1 MSART
6 TVTYPADPRPRL
18 APVPDPAPSTV
29 RGRTIELPE
38 PPTDEERDL
47 YLGPQRRWVIP
58 VSFLCYVLIVISIG
72 FFVARHIW
80 AVVLVLPLI
89 VSAVGTTISLVTSSR
104 RRRDTLEGHRAK
116 VASWNPAHVPSIDVF
131 LPSAGEDLA
140 VLSNTYRHVSA
151 LQWRGEVNVLVLDD
165 SAREDVRRLAHG
177 HGFTYLSR
185 PNRGWFKKAGNLRY
199 AFEHSAGDVIL
210 VLDADFVPRPD
221 ALTELVPYLDDPAIG
236 IVQSPQYFDSHS
248 RMNWIQ
254 RAAGA
259 TQILFY
265 RWVQPSRDRS
275 RAAICVGTSALYR
288 RAGLDAAGGYAL
300 IGHSEDV
307 HTGVNLMRA
316 GYEVRYVPTIVTKGL
331 CPDTIDQFATQQY
344 RWCTGSMSL
353 LFSRGFHRLP
363 LTSMQ
368 RLSYWSGFLY
378 YITTAVNV
386 FVTARAADPDGLVRA
401 RTRPPGELRLRGAG
415 HGRAS
420 VDRPV
425 HHPGTRVAGGTCAHP
440 DDVLLLPC
448 TRVVRR
454 PSPAYRRLG
463 GHRRGR
469 AVEDC
474 DPASAAG
481 SSLVRR
487 RAGAP
492 VGRDPAAH
500 AGVRA
505 RPVLAHDRLRRAQPR
520 DRAAPGPRPYRA
532 AAAASSRPGGLTMAT
547 TTLTPTR
554 TRALPPPTAAPAPRR
569 SPTWLGSALLWLPVI
584 WAAQLA
590 LALRPGLNRNA
601 FEDEGLYV
609 YMGHRV
615 IAHLLHGSP
624 LPEVPG
630 SYFSGAPS
638 FYPVLAAMADSVG
651 GLAAARG
658 VSLLFALVATGAVY
672 LIGERLYGRT
682 AGLLGA
688 AAFVLC
694 GSVIFQSHLAVYD
707 STTMAFGALAAYA
720 AVRGAQDHRLL
731 ERAPR
736 RSAADAG
743 RPGEVRRAD
752 LCPGRRRARRCGR
765 LA

>member
-288 RAGLDAAGGYAL
+288 RAGTRRCRWLRAHRTQRGRPHRRQPDA
-300 IGHSEDV
+300 S
-307 HTGVNLMRA
+307 
-316 GYEVRYVPTIVTKGL
+316 
-331 CPDTIDQFATQQY
+331 
-344 RWCTGSMSL
+344 
-353 LFSRGFHRLP
+353 
-363 LTSMQ
+363 
-368 RLSYWSGFLY
+368 
-378 YITTAVNV
+378 
-386 FVTARAADPDGLVRA
+386 
-401 RTRPPGELRLRGAG
+401 RLRGQVCPDDRHQGPVPG
-415 HGRAS
+415 H
-420 VDRPV
+420 DRPV
-425 HHPGTRVAGGTCAHP
+425 
-440 DDVLLLPC
+440 
-448 TRVVRR
+448 
-454 PSPAYRRLG
+454 
-463 GHRRGR
+463 
-469 AVEDC
+469 
-474 DPASAAG
+474 
-481 SSLVRR
+481 
-487 RAGAP
+487 
-492 VGRDPAAH
+492 RDPAVPLVHRLHEPA
-500 AGVRA
+500 
-505 RPVLAHDRLRRAQPR
+505 VL
-520 DRAAPGPRPYRA
+520 
-532 AAAASSRPGGLTMAT
+532 
-547 TTLTPTR
+547 TR
-554 TRALPPPTAAPAPRR
+554 LPPAATDVDA
-569 SPTWLGSALLWLPVI
+569 
-584 WAAQLA
+584 AAQL
-590 LALRPGLNRNA
+590 LVRL
-601 FEDEGLYV
+601 
-609 YMGHRV
+609 
-615 IAHLLHGSP
+615 
-624 LPEVPG
+624 
-630 SYFSGAPS
+630 
-638 FYPVLAAMADSVG
+638 PVLHHHG
-651 GLAAARG
+651 C
-658 VSLLFALVATGAVY
+658 
-672 LIGERLYGRT
+672 ERVR
-682 AGLLGA
+682 
-688 AAFVLC
+688 
-694 GSVIFQSHLAVYD
+694 H
-707 STTMAFGALAAYA
+707 
-720 AVRGAQDHRLL
+720 RGA
-731 ERAPR
+731 R
-736 RSAADAG
+736 RS
-743 RPGEVRRAD
+743 
-752 LCPGRRRARRCGR
+752 
-765 LA
+765 